1 MHVCV
6 HARMCVYVYVHG
18 RRRATDLVTVP
29 FKEPMDKRRSQDDL
43 LDKRESLVEEEK
55 PKALLSSSVFLTRE
69 EDESPHLPNAI
80 RDYSRATSIPWIVLS
95 VSDMP
100 HPPTSSTTSHAA
112 T

>member
-1 MHVCV
+1 MR
-6 HARMCVYVYVHG
+6 ARARVYVYVHG

-55 PKALLSSSVFLTRE
+55 AKALLSSSVFLTRE

-80 RDYSRATSIPWIVLS
+80 RDYQGLPLF
-95 VSDMP
+95 P
-100 HPPTSSTTSHAA
+100 G
-112 T
+112 